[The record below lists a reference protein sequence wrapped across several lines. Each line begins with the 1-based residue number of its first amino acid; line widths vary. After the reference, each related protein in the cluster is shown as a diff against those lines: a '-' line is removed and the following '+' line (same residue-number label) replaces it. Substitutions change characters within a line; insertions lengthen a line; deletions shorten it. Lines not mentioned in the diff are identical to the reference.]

1 LSPQCNIVSLNSF
14 TSFYTLNKTRER
26 IFGLDLM
33 RALAVTWVLLTH
45 SLWINPDL
53 NPTIAGLLGL
63 GGTLGMESFFVLS
76 GFLIGRILV
85 KEYLKPN
92 FKIQHIFYFWVR
104 RWFRTLPN
112 YYLILGVNVLLFWFY
127 FSSIPK
133 GISAYF
139 YFGQNLTGAHPV
151 FFPESWSLSIEEFS
165 YIIGPLLFIL
175 LLVFNK
181 GVKRV
186 YNLWIGTIV
195 ILVFFLGTKYYYHLS
210 VINPSLEYWNTHLKP
225 IVLYR
230 IDAIYYGVLAAII
243 SMRYKGEWDV
253 YKKEL
258 LLIGGIGLFVFFF
271 ILPHIGITIE
281 RFPFFYNVLY
291 FPIQSVLIACLLPFL
306 SNYNLINKTTL
317 FYKVITQ
324 ISIISY
330 SVYLLHYSVVLFV
343 LRAHFYNENSSWF
356 ESLLLTIAYF
366 VITIVLSV
374 LLYRFYEKPM
384 MNLRD
389 SKQVKRFF
397 KVK

>member
-1 LSPQCNIVSLNSF
+1 
-14 TSFYTLNKTRER
+14 
-26 IFGLDLM
+26 
-33 RALAVTWVLLTH
+33 
-45 SLWINPDL
+45 
-53 NPTIAGLLGL
+53 
-63 GGTLGMESFFVLS
+63 MESFFVLS

-92 FKIQHIFYFWVR
+92 FKVQHIFYFWVR

-112 YYLILGVNVLLFWFY
+112 YYLILGVNLLLFWCY

-133 GISAYF
+133 GLSAYF
-139 YFGQNLTGAHPV
+139 YFGQNLTGSHPV

-175 LLVFNK
+175 FLLFNK
-181 GVKRV
+181 GLKRV

-195 ILVFFLGTKYYYHLS
+195 ILLFFLVAKYHYHLS
-210 VINPSLEYWNTHLKP
+210 VENPSLEFWNTHLKP
-225 IVLYR
+225 IALFR

-243 SMRYKGEWDV
+243 SMRYKEKWGL
-253 YKKEL
+253 YKNAL
-258 LLIGGIGLFVFFF
+258 LLAGGVGLFIFFF
-271 ILPHIGITIE
+271 ILPYIGITIE

-306 SNYNLINKTTL
+306 SSYNLKNKTTL
-317 FYKVITQ
+317 FYKAITQ
-324 ISIISY
+324 MSIISY

-343 LRAHFYNENSSWF
+343 LRAHFYNEKNSMF

-366 VITIVLSV
+366 VITIILSV
-374 LLYRFYEKPM
+374 FLYRLYEKPM

-389 SKQVKRFF
+389 SKQVKKIF

>member
-1 LSPQCNIVSLNSF
+1 MSLHHIIVSLRSF
-14 TSFYTLNKTRER
+14 TLFYTLNKTRER

-33 RALAVTWVLLTH
+33 RAVSVTWVLLTH
-45 SLWINPDL
+45 ALWINPNL
-53 NPTIAGLLGL
+53 NATIAGVFSL

-92 FKIQHIFYFWVR
+92 FKIQHMFYFWVR

-112 YYLILGVNVLLFWFY
+112 YYLILGVNIILFWIY
-127 FSSIPK
+127 FSSTPNNL
-133 GISAYF
+133 SSYF
-139 YFGQNLTGAHPV
+139 YFGQNLTGSHPV

-175 LLVFNK
+175 LLFFNK
-181 GVKRV
+181 GKNKV
-186 YNLWIGTIV
+186 YNLWIGTLAI
-195 ILVFFLGTKYYYHLS
+195 IIFFLGTKYYYYQS
-210 VINPSLEYWNTHLKP
+210 VSNPSLEHWNTHLKP

-230 IDAIYYGVLAAII
+230 IDAIYYGVLTAIV
-243 SMRYKGEWDV
+243 SMRYKGKWDV
-253 YKKEL
+253 YKKKIFL
-258 LLIGGIGLFVFFF
+258 FGGVGLFIFFF
-271 ILPHIGITIE
+271 ILPYLGITIE

-291 FPIQSVLIACLLPFL
+291 FPIQSILIACLLPFL
-306 SNYNLINKTTL
+306 SSYNLKDKTTF
-317 FYKVITQ
+317 FYKSITQ
-324 ISIISY
+324 MSIISY

-343 LRAHFYNENSSWF
+343 LRAHFYNESCSWLQ
-356 ESLLLTIAYF
+356 SLLLTIAYF
-366 VITIVLSV
+366 VVTILLSV

-389 SKQVKRFF
+389 SKLVKKLF

>member
-1 LSPQCNIVSLNSF
+1 
-14 TSFYTLNKTRER
+14 
-26 IFGLDLM
+26 M
-33 RALAVTWVLLTH
+33 RAVAVTWVLLTH
-45 SLWINPDL
+45 SLWINPNL
-53 NPTIAGLLGL
+53 NATIAGLFGL

-92 FKIQHIFYFWVR
+92 FKIQDMLYFWVR

-112 YYLILGVNVLLFWFY
+112 YYLIVGVNIVLFWTY
-127 FSSIPK
+127 FSTTPNNL
-133 GISAYF
+133 SAYF
-139 YFGQNLTGAHPV
+139 YFGQNLTGSHPV

-175 LLVFNK
+175 LLFFNK
-181 GVKRV
+181 GKNKV
-186 YNLWIGTIV
+186 YNLWIGTLI
-195 ILVFFLGTKYYYHLS
+195 ILVLFLATKYYYHLS
-210 VINPSLEYWNTHLKP
+210 VTNPSLEYWNTHLKP

-230 IDAIYYGVLAAII
+230 IDAIYYGVLAAVI
-243 SMRYKGEWDV
+243 SMRYAGKWDV

-258 LLIGGIGLFVFFF
+258 LLVGSIGLFAFFF
-271 ILPHIGITIE
+271 ILPYIGVSIE
-281 RFPFFYNVLY
+281 KFPFFYNVLY
-291 FPIQSVLIACLLPFL
+291 FPIQSVLIAFLLPFL
-306 SNYNLINKTTL
+306 STYNLKDRTTF
-317 FYKVITQ
+317 FYKTITQ
-324 ISIISY
+324 MSIISY

-356 ESLLLTIAYF
+356 QSLLLTIAYF
-366 VITIVLSV
+366 VITIMLSV

-389 SKQVKRFF
+389 SKRVKMFL

>member
-1 LSPQCNIVSLNSF
+1 M
-14 TSFYTLNKTRER
+14 NKTKER

-33 RALAVTWVLLTH
+33 RAIAVTWVLLTH

-53 NPTIAGLLGL
+53 NATIAGLFGL

-92 FKIQHIFYFWVR
+92 FKVQHIFYFWVR

-112 YYLILGVNVLLFWFY
+112 YYLILGVNLLLFWCY

-133 GISAYF
+133 GLSAYF
-139 YFGQNLTGAHPV
+139 YFGQNLTGSHPV

-175 LLVFNK
+175 FLLFNK
-181 GVKRV
+181 GLKRV

-195 ILVFFLGTKYYYHLS
+195 ILLFFLVAKYHYHLS
-210 VINPSLEYWNTHLKP
+210 VENPSLEFWNTHLKP
-225 IVLYR
+225 IALFR

-243 SMRYKGEWDV
+243 SMRYKEKWGL
-253 YKKEL
+253 YKNAL
-258 LLIGGIGLFVFFF
+258 LLAGGVGLFIFFF
-271 ILPHIGITIE
+271 ILPYIGITIE

-306 SNYNLINKTTL
+306 SSYNLKNKTTL
-317 FYKVITQ
+317 FYKAITQ
-324 ISIISY
+324 MSIISY

-343 LRAHFYNENSSWF
+343 LRAHFYNEKNSMF

-366 VITIVLSV
+366 VITIILSV
-374 LLYRFYEKPM
+374 FLYRLYEKPM

-389 SKQVKRFF
+389 SKQVKKIF

>member
-1 LSPQCNIVSLNSF
+1 
-14 TSFYTLNKTRER
+14 LNKTKER

-33 RALAVTWVLLTH
+33 RAVAVTWVLLTH
-45 SLWINPDL
+45 SLWINPNL
-53 NPTIAGLLGL
+53 NATIAGVFGL

-85 KEYLKPN
+85 KEYLKTN
-92 FKIQHIFYFWVR
+92 FKIQNMLYFWVR

-112 YYLILGVNVLLFWFY
+112 YYLILGINIILFWTY
-127 FSSIPK
+127 FSSTPNNL
-133 GISAYF
+133 SSYF
-139 YFGQNLTGAHPV
+139 YFGQNLTGSHPV

-175 LLVFNK
+175 FLVFNK

-195 ILVFFLGTKYYYHLS
+195 ILLFFLVTKYYYHQS
-210 VINPSLEYWNTHLKP
+210 VPDPSIEYWNTHLKP

-230 IDAIYYGVLAAII
+230 IDAIYYGVLVAII
-243 SMRYKGEWDV
+243 SIRYKGKWNL
-253 YKKEL
+253 YRKEL

-271 ILPHIGITIE
+271 ILPYLGVTIE
-281 RFPFFYNVLY
+281 GFPFFYNVLY
-291 FPIQSVLIACLLPFL
+291 FPIQSILIACLLPFL
-306 SNYNLINKTTL
+306 SSYNLKDNNIL
-317 FYKVITQ
+317 FYKIITKV
-324 ISIISY
+324 SIISY

-343 LRAHFYNENSSWF
+343 LRAHFYSEEDSWLKA
-356 ESLLLTIAYF
+356 LLLTIVYF
-366 VITIVLSV
+366 LITIVLSI

-389 SKQVKRFF
+389 STGVKKFF
-397 KVK
+397 KVS